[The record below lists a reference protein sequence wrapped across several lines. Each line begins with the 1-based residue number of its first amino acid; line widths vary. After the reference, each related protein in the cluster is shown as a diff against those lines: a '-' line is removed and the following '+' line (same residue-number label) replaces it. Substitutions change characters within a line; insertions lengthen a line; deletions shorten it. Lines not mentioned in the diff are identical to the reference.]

1 MVQAP
6 ARVKELDQARYR
18 VSQLEKG
25 LSIVD
30 GRGYNVLAGLAELV
44 KHVPPGVPLKVRE
57 LTIDGTSIHLE
68 GETTTFDAVE
78 KIKQAFVADRD
89 LSGRIHQRYPCRGCA
104 EPSRVSPHLY
114 GATAMM
120 QMLKE
125 RWQHFSQR
133 ERIIVSAGGAM
144 VAAALVFLLI
154 IDPLMATIDKLDR
167 QARRKAK
174 DSQELALVAQEYV
187 VKQARIATLEQ
198 RMPIPPA
205 QFSLLAFMEE
215 ATTTAQIRDRIVGM
229 QPQAPIVVQGYQET
243 AVDLRLDGVSLPQ
256 ILALLVAIDQAPY
269 DVQVH
274 HLQLKPKYD
283 NPVNLDATLRIV
295 TYAKV

>member
-1 MVQAP
+1 
-6 ARVKELDQARYR
+6 
-18 VSQLEKG
+18 
-25 LSIVD
+25 
-30 GRGYNVLAGLAELV
+30 
-44 KHVPPGVPLKVRE
+44 
-57 LTIDGTSIHLE
+57 
-68 GETTTFDAVE
+68 
-78 KIKQAFVADRD
+78 
-89 LSGRIHQRYPCRGCA
+89 
-104 EPSRVSPHLY
+104 
-114 GATAMM
+114 MM
-120 QMLKE
+120 QALKE

-133 ERIIVSAGGAM
+133 ERIIVGAGGAL
-144 VAAALVFLLI
+144 VAAALVFLLV
-154 IDPLMATIDKLDR
+154 IDPLMATMDKLDR

-187 VKQARIATLEQ
+187 VKQARIAVLEE
-198 RMPIPPA
+198 RMPVPPA

-256 ILALLVAIDQAPY
+256 LLALLMAIEQAPY

-274 HLQLKPKYD
+274 HLQMKPKYD

>member
-1 MVQAP
+1 
-6 ARVKELDQARYR
+6 
-18 VSQLEKG
+18 
-25 LSIVD
+25 
-30 GRGYNVLAGLAELV
+30 
-44 KHVPPGVPLKVRE
+44 
-57 LTIDGTSIHLE
+57 
-68 GETTTFDAVE
+68 
-78 KIKQAFVADRD
+78 
-89 LSGRIHQRYPCRGCA
+89 
-104 EPSRVSPHLY
+104 
-114 GATAMM
+114 MM
-120 QMLKE
+120 QMLRE

-133 ERIIVSAGGAM
+133 ERLIVSAGGAM
-144 VAAALVFLLI
+144 VAAVLVFLLI

-174 DSQELALVAQEYV
+174 DSQELALVAQEYMI
-187 VKQARIATLEQ
+187 KQARIAKLEQ
-198 RMPIPPA
+198 RMPSPPA

-229 QPQAPIVVQGYQET
+229 QPQAPTVVQGYQET

-256 ILALLVAIDQAPY
+256 LLALLVAIEQAPY

-274 HLQLKPKYD
+274 HLQMKPKYD

>member
-1 MVQAP
+1 
-6 ARVKELDQARYR
+6 
-18 VSQLEKG
+18 
-25 LSIVD
+25 
-30 GRGYNVLAGLAELV
+30 
-44 KHVPPGVPLKVRE
+44 
-57 LTIDGTSIHLE
+57 
-68 GETTTFDAVE
+68 
-78 KIKQAFVADRD
+78 
-89 LSGRIHQRYPCRGCA
+89 
-104 EPSRVSPHLY
+104 
-114 GATAMM
+114 MM

-133 ERIIVSAGGAM
+133 ERIIVTAGGAL
-144 VAAALVFLLI
+144 VATALAFVMI
-154 IDPLMATIDKLDR
+154 IDPLMTSIDRLDR
-167 QARRKAK
+167 QARRKTK

-187 VKQARIATLEQ
+187 VKQARITKLEQ
-198 RMPIPPA
+198 RMPTPPA

-229 QPQAPIVVQGYQET
+229 QPQVPIVVQGYQET

-256 ILALLVAIDQAPY
+256 ILALLVAIEQAPY

-274 HLQLKPKYD
+274 HLQMKPKYD

>member
-1 MVQAP
+1 
-6 ARVKELDQARYR
+6 
-18 VSQLEKG
+18 
-25 LSIVD
+25 
-30 GRGYNVLAGLAELV
+30 
-44 KHVPPGVPLKVRE
+44 
-57 LTIDGTSIHLE
+57 
-68 GETTTFDAVE
+68 
-78 KIKQAFVADRD
+78 
-89 LSGRIHQRYPCRGCA
+89 
-104 EPSRVSPHLY
+104 
-114 GATAMM
+114 MM

-167 QARRKAK
+167 QARRKTK

-187 VKQARIATLEQ
+187 IKQARMAKLEQ
-198 RMPIPPA
+198 RMPNPPA

-256 ILALLVAIDQAPY
+256 LLALLVAIEHAPY

-274 HLQLKPKYD
+274 HLQMKPKYD

>member
-1 MVQAP
+1 
-6 ARVKELDQARYR
+6 
-18 VSQLEKG
+18 
-25 LSIVD
+25 
-30 GRGYNVLAGLAELV
+30 
-44 KHVPPGVPLKVRE
+44 
-57 LTIDGTSIHLE
+57 
-68 GETTTFDAVE
+68 
-78 KIKQAFVADRD
+78 
-89 LSGRIHQRYPCRGCA
+89 
-104 EPSRVSPHLY
+104 
-114 GATAMM
+114 MM

-133 ERIIVSAGGAM
+133 ERIIVSAGGA
-144 VAAALVFLLI
+144 VIAAVLVFLLI
-154 IDPLMATIDKLDR
+154 IDPLMASIDKLDR

-187 VKQARIATLEQ
+187 VKQARIAKLEQ
-198 RMPIPPA
+198 RMPSPPA

-215 ATTTAQIRDRIVGM
+215 ATTTAQIRDRITGM

-243 AVDLRLDGVSLPQ
+243 SVDLRLDGVSLPQ
-256 ILALLVAIDQAPY
+256 ILALLVAIEQAPY

-274 HLQLKPKYD
+274 HLQMKPKYD

>member
-1 MVQAP
+1 
-6 ARVKELDQARYR
+6 
-18 VSQLEKG
+18 
-25 LSIVD
+25 
-30 GRGYNVLAGLAELV
+30 
-44 KHVPPGVPLKVRE
+44 
-57 LTIDGTSIHLE
+57 
-68 GETTTFDAVE
+68 
-78 KIKQAFVADRD
+78 
-89 LSGRIHQRYPCRGCA
+89 
-104 EPSRVSPHLY
+104 
-114 GATAMM
+114 M

-133 ERIIVSAGGAM
+133 ERIIVAAGATM
-144 VAAALVFLLI
+144 VAAALAFVLV
-154 IDPLMATIDKLDR
+154 IDPLVATIDKLDR

-174 DSQELALVAQEYV
+174 DSQELALLAQEYV
-187 VKQARIATLEQ
+187 VKQTRIAKLEQ
-198 RMPIPPA
+198 RMPNPPA

-243 AVDLRLDGVSLPQ
+243 SVDLRLDGVSLPQ
-256 ILALLVAIDQAPY
+256 ILALLVAIEQAPY

-274 HLQLKPKYD
+274 HLQMKPKYD

>member
-1 MVQAP
+1 
-6 ARVKELDQARYR
+6 
-18 VSQLEKG
+18 
-25 LSIVD
+25 
-30 GRGYNVLAGLAELV
+30 
-44 KHVPPGVPLKVRE
+44 
-57 LTIDGTSIHLE
+57 
-68 GETTTFDAVE
+68 
-78 KIKQAFVADRD
+78 
-89 LSGRIHQRYPCRGCA
+89 
-104 EPSRVSPHLY
+104 
-114 GATAMM
+114 MM

-133 ERIIVSAGGAM
+133 ERIVVAAGGAL
-144 VAAALVFLLI
+144 VAAVVAFLLI

-167 QARRKAK
+167 QAKRKAK

-187 VKQARIATLEQ
+187 VKQARIAKLEQ
-198 RMPIPPA
+198 RMPSPPA

-256 ILALLVAIDQAPY
+256 ILALLVAIEQAPY

-274 HLQLKPKYD
+274 HLQMKPKYD

>member
-1 MVQAP
+1 
-6 ARVKELDQARYR
+6 
-18 VSQLEKG
+18 
-25 LSIVD
+25 
-30 GRGYNVLAGLAELV
+30 
-44 KHVPPGVPLKVRE
+44 
-57 LTIDGTSIHLE
+57 
-68 GETTTFDAVE
+68 
-78 KIKQAFVADRD
+78 
-89 LSGRIHQRYPCRGCA
+89 
-104 EPSRVSPHLY
+104 
-114 GATAMM
+114 MM

-133 ERIIVSAGGAM
+133 ERIIVAAGGTV
-144 VAAALVFLLI
+144 VAAVLAFMLV

-174 DSQELALVAQEYV
+174 DSQELALVAQEYL
-187 VKQARIATLEQ
+187 VKQARIAKLEQ
-198 RMPIPPA
+198 RMPSPPA

-256 ILALLVAIDQAPY
+256 ILALLVAIEQAPY

-274 HLQLKPKYD
+274 HLQMKPKYD

>member
-1 MVQAP
+1 
-6 ARVKELDQARYR
+6 
-18 VSQLEKG
+18 
-25 LSIVD
+25 
-30 GRGYNVLAGLAELV
+30 
-44 KHVPPGVPLKVRE
+44 
-57 LTIDGTSIHLE
+57 
-68 GETTTFDAVE
+68 
-78 KIKQAFVADRD
+78 
-89 LSGRIHQRYPCRGCA
+89 
-104 EPSRVSPHLY
+104 
-114 GATAMM
+114 MM

-125 RWQHFSQR
+125 RWQRFSQR
-133 ERIIVSAGGAM
+133 ERIIVAAGGAV
-144 VAAALVFLLI
+144 VAAVLIFLLI

-174 DSQELALVAQEYV
+174 ESQELALVAQEYV

-198 RMPIPPA
+198 RMPIPP
-205 QFSLLAFMEE
+205 
-215 ATTTAQIRDRIVGM
+215 AQIRDRIVGM

-256 ILALLVAIDQAPY
+256 ILALLVAIGQAPY

-274 HLQLKPKYD
+274 HLQMKPKYD

>member
-1 MVQAP
+1 
-6 ARVKELDQARYR
+6 
-18 VSQLEKG
+18 
-25 LSIVD
+25 
-30 GRGYNVLAGLAELV
+30 
-44 KHVPPGVPLKVRE
+44 
-57 LTIDGTSIHLE
+57 
-68 GETTTFDAVE
+68 
-78 KIKQAFVADRD
+78 
-89 LSGRIHQRYPCRGCA
+89 
-104 EPSRVSPHLY
+104 
-114 GATAMM
+114 MM
-120 QMLKE
+120 QVLKE

-133 ERIIVSAGGAM
+133 ERLIVAAGGAV
-144 VAAALVFLLI
+144 VAATLSFLLI

-187 VKQARIATLEQ
+187 TKQARIAKLEQ

-215 ATTTAQIRDRIVGM
+215 ATTTAQIRDRITGM

-256 ILALLVAIDQAPY
+256 ILALLVAIEQAPY

>member
-1 MVQAP
+1 
-6 ARVKELDQARYR
+6 
-18 VSQLEKG
+18 
-25 LSIVD
+25 
-30 GRGYNVLAGLAELV
+30 
-44 KHVPPGVPLKVRE
+44 
-57 LTIDGTSIHLE
+57 
-68 GETTTFDAVE
+68 
-78 KIKQAFVADRD
+78 
-89 LSGRIHQRYPCRGCA
+89 
-104 EPSRVSPHLY
+104 
-114 GATAMM
+114 M

-133 ERIIVSAGGAM
+133 ERLLVSAGGAI

-187 VKQARIATLEQ
+187 IKQARIAKLEQ
-198 RMPIPPA
+198 RMPSPPA

-229 QPQAPIVVQGYQET
+229 QPQAPVVVQGYQET

-256 ILALLVAIDQAPY
+256 LLALLVAIEQAPY

-274 HLQLKPKYD
+274 HLQMKPKYD